1 MANVAMVGSEKG
13 GSGKSLV
20 ALLLGGLAAEHGR
33 KVQYVCL
40 DSQHRI
46 ESPLSELCL
55 GTTRLAKAA
64 ELAEDVFAQARN
76 FSVWANALQNLAD
89 DTLLVVDIGA
99 PQFRAA
105 IEYAAQSRMA
115 DRLQRDGIDVTFA
128 VPVLIETELRKAAYR
143 ALQAA
148 GRRFPAARSPLSE
161 SRRDGLF
168 GGPLEPEAATA
179 EERIASEFPD
189 IPQLTLPRV
198 QRQAWSSARERQHCP
213 ARRPR
218 SRSGNHR
225 RIARLLERHRRD
237 GARYDRGLDRAD
249 RAVVAA
255 APALSWRGA
264 GGEGLGRPA
273 LPQRRAAA
281 IAGAPCGR
289 FCSGSGPLVRARLAL
304 GRIRHARAVRIRR
317 GGFLLGPR
325 PLAATLA
332 RAMAQDRGCASIDGR
347 LAAPA
352 APPLRRVP
360 TGRCPI
366 FAIAPSTELSAA
378 VISIRIGTALLTVAK
393 YKAAI
398 MSTPRSRNARR

>member
-33 KVQYVCL
+33 TVQYVCL

-46 ESPLSELCL
+46 ERCYPQLCL

-115 DRLQRDGIDVTFA
+115 DRLQRDGIDVTFV
-128 VPVLIETELRKAAYR
+128 VPVLIETESRKAAYR

-148 GRRFPAARSPLSE
+148 RLAFPGCTLAIVRNE
-161 SRRDGLF
+161 RDGLF

-198 QRQAWSSARERQHCP
+198 QRQAWQPLENASIAPLVARDLDRETIGELLDCSSDIAAMAHDMIGAWIEQIARSW
-213 ARRPR
+213 RPR
-218 SRSGNHR
+218 LPFLG
-225 RIARLLERHRRD
+225 
-237 GARYDRGLDRAD
+237 
-249 RAVVAA
+249 A
-255 APALSWRGA
+255 AP
-264 GGEGLGRPA
+264 
-273 LPQRRAAA
+273 
-281 IAGAPCGR
+281 
-289 FCSGSGPLVRARLAL
+289 
-304 GRIRHARAVRIRR
+304 
-317 GGFLLGPR
+317 
-325 PLAATLA
+325 
-332 RAMAQDRGCASIDGR
+332 
-347 LAAPA
+347 
-352 APPLRRVP
+352 
-360 TGRCPI
+360 
-366 FAIAPSTELSAA
+366 
-378 VISIRIGTALLTVAK
+378 VAK
-393 YKAAI
+393 A
-398 MSTPRSRNARR
+398 